1 MVGLFHG
8 KSHLEMVVGYETSGY
23 INQVPTDSAVPFRKY
38 LVYDLGGQVPSQ
50 TVFGS
55 IGSDTIHGHIQVI
68 YQLMQNQLN
77 PSDILMGAS
86 NGYFLRIQWKGYGDI
101 TTNKL

>member
-1 MVGLFHG
+1 MKQADILI
-8 KSHLEMVVGYETSGY
+8 KSPRIQTCLL
-23 INQVPTDSAVPFRKY
+23 RKY